1 MCLAFAD
8 CQVPRPQWSVDT
20 GSCFEA
26 EREGYLRDGE
36 HCVPKC
42 APDYYASV
50 SVLSCVGEQMVPEAF
65 VCPLV
70 PMATRAHESI
80 EDIPDSFRI
89 SRCLREA
96 NACSYEAGRA
106 VDLKD
111 TQRQIHK
118 KMYFLPAASLH
129 WGSQTKMTTVTVG
142 NALGLFK
149 FLLEMLA

>member
-1 MCLAFAD
+1 MRILLPLCLCTRLAFAD
-8 CQVPRPQWSVDT
+8 CQVPRPRWSVDT

-42 APDYYASV
+42 AAGYYASV

-65 VCPLV
+65 VCSLV
-70 PMATRAHESI
+70 PMATLAHELI
-80 EDIPDSFRI
+80 EDIPDSLRI

-96 NACSYEAGRA
+96 SACSYEAGRA

-111 TQRQIHK
+111 TRKQIHN
-118 KMYFLPAASLH
+118 KMHLLCPESLH
-129 WGSQTKMTTVTVG
+129 WVSQAKMT
-142 NALGLFK
+142 K
-149 FLLEMLA
+149 C